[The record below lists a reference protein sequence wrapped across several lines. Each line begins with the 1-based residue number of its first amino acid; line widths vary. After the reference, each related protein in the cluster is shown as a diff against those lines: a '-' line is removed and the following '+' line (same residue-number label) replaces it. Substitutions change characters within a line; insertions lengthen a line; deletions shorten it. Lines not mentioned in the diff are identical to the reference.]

1 VDEIGQRIDPM
12 LEGLIRGEIT
22 SVKIAFEYAEENH
35 DLYLTLLRAQG
46 AARMVREVRTHISAH
61 VAKQIQRARPKTP
74 PVPVDIAATYLAV
87 SLIGMLEWWL
97 ESGMPYSSDY
107 MAEAFYRLGV
117 SSILTSM
124 GLELPTTS

>member
-1 VDEIGQRIDPM
+1 
-12 LEGLIRGEIT
+12 
-22 SVKIAFEYAEENH
+22 
-35 DLYLTLLRAQG
+35 
-46 AARMVREVRTHISAH
+46 MVREVRTHISAH